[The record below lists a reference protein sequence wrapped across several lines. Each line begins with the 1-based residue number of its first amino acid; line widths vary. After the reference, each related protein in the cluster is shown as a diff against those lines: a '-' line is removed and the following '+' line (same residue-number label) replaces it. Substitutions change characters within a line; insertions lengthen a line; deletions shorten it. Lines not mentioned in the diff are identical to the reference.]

1 MKMRYDHEDD
11 ALMIW
16 LAEGKKV
23 DHAEQVG
30 QSILHVTENNEPV
43 LLEILSAREFVLEVV
58 RTAIVPSKEV
68 LVG

>member
-68 LVG
+68 LAG

>member
-1 MKMRYDHEDD
+1 
-11 ALMIW
+11 MIW

-68 LVG
+68 LAG

>member
-11 ALMIW
+11 VLMIW

-23 DHAEQVG
+23 DHAEHVG

-43 LLEILSAREFVLEVV
+43 FLEILSAREFVLDVV
-58 RTAIVPSKEV
+58 RSAIVPAEAAV
-68 LVG
+68 N

>member
-11 ALMIW
+11 VLMIW

-68 LVG
+68 LAG